1 MDGALVSASTASVL
15 RQFIAVR
22 IELNSGTIINL
33 IDGRGFVTFPVDG
46 TPVTFKGSDPIY
58 GSLATASSIEER
70 VADQAPRF
78 SFTLFPPNETALGSL
93 MQPTQQGSRVRVWWG
108 LVNEDTGVVIGTE
121 VIWTGRYDTC
131 KANAGPNQL
140 GAEIDTVSAFDR
152 MFVAEE
158 GARLNGVWHKSIWPG
173 ETGLDYVYNAQQS
186 IYWGSEAPAKAAV
199 SSGGGGGSY
208 GGYSVNYVS
217 EY

>member
-1 MDGALVSASTASVL
+1 MDGALVTASTASVL

-22 IELNSGTIINL
+22 VELNSGSEINL
-33 IDGRGFVTFPVDG
+33 IDGRGVVTFPVDG
-46 TPVTFKGSDPIY
+46 SNVTFTGSDPIY

-78 SFTLFPPNETALGSL
+78 TFTIYPPNETALGSL
-93 MQPTQQGSRVRVWWG
+93 MQPSQQGSRVRVWWG
-108 LVNEDTGVVIGTE
+108 LVSEDTGAVIGTE
-121 VIWTGRYDTC
+121 AIWSGRFDTC

-158 GARLNGVWHKSIWPG
+158 GARLNGVWHKSIWPN

-186 IYWGSEAPAKAAV
+186 IYWGSEAPAKPAV
-199 SSGGGGGSY
+199 SSGTSGGASG
-208 GGYSVNYVS
+208 NYAS